1 MSAQFLVVEDHPI
14 VQLGLRQLIGSRWPS
29 AELDVAATLA
39 EAVNLAAERTYEA
52 AVVDLNLPDAV
63 GLAAITRL
71 RQVAPALPILVLS
84 LNDEMAYAQRVLLLG
99 AAGYLSKERAAAE
112 LVMAMERI
120 LSGKKYITASQAER
134 IAEMALGQRFQ
145 APHEAL
151 SMQEYQVMTYLA
163 RGKRL
168 TEIAELMNLSPKTVT
183 TYRGRV
189 LEKLGVQNN
198 QLLYQYCIDH
208 GITES

>member
-1 MSAQFLVVEDHPI
+1 MSARFLVVEDHPI

-29 AELDVAATLA
+29 AELDVASTLA
-39 EAVNLAAERTYEA
+39 EAVALAAERAYEV

-71 RQVAPALPILVLS
+71 RQVAPAMPILVLS
-84 LNDEMAYAQRVLLLG
+84 LNDEMAYAQRVLQLG

-112 LVMAMERI
+112 LVTAMERI
-120 LSGKKYITASQAER
+120 SSGKRYITASQAER

-151 SMQEYQVMTYLA
+151 STQEYQVMTYLA

-168 TEIAELMNLSPKTVT
+168 TEIADLMNLSPKTVT

-208 GITES
+208 GITEA

>member
-29 AELDVAATLA
+29 AELDVASTLA
-39 EAVNLAAERTYEA
+39 EAVTLAAERAYEV

-71 RQVAPALPILVLS
+71 RQAAPALPILVLS
-84 LNDEMAYAQRVLLLG
+84 LNDEMAYAQRVLQLG

-112 LVMAMERI
+112 LVTAMERI
-120 LSGKKYITASQAER
+120 SSGKKYITASQAER

-151 SMQEYQVMTYLA
+151 STQEYQVMTYLA

-168 TEIAELMNLSPKTVT
+168 TEIADLMNLSPKTVT

-208 GITES
+208 GITEA

>member
-29 AELDVAATLA
+29 ADLDVSSTLA
-39 EAVNLAAERTYEA
+39 EAVTLAAERAYEV

-71 RQVAPALPILVLS
+71 RQVAPSLPILVLS
-84 LNDEMAYAQRVLLLG
+84 LNDEMAYAQRVLQLG

-112 LVMAMERI
+112 LVTAMERI
-120 LSGKKYITASQAER
+120 SSGKKYITASQAER

-151 SMQEYQVMTYLA
+151 STQEYQVMTYLA